1 MDILN
6 IISNSSNNRRGGKA
20 FGYDN
25 NSYKN
30 ECSKCIL
37 HHWISQD
44 WERGGWSGDG
54 VYKDFIFTD
63 RHIQSKNFGTLVV
76 PNYDFGERNELF
88 GSPPIYYGRV
98 IEEPWNPTYDECID
112 YGDKPITY
120 VDVVKISKGYIHEG
134 FIVISKEAFDSL
146 RNFIEE
152 GDEEGVAVTNADLF
166 ACEIHNKLIKDNEIR
181 ATGTKFYAISEDDI
195 MNQTKK
201 PDNIYN
207 LCIEI

>member
-1 MDILN
+1 MDIQN

-20 FGYDN
+20 FGCDN

-30 ECSKCIL
+30 EFSKCIL
-37 HHWISQD
+37 HHWISEN
-44 WERGGWSGDG
+44 WEGIDRWDGDD
-54 VYKDFIFTD
+54 VYKDYILID
-63 RHIQSKNFGTLVV
+63 RHIQSKSFGTLVA
-76 PNYDFGERNELF
+76 PNCNLGEGNELF
-88 GSPPIYYGRV
+88 GPPLIYYGRV
-98 IEEPWNPTYDECID
+98 IEEPWNPTYDECKD

-120 VDVVKISKGYIHEG
+120 VDVAVIHKGYIHEG

-152 GDEEGVAVTNADLF
+152 GDEEGDNDDLF
-166 ACEIHNKLIKDNEIR
+166 ACEIHNKLIEDNEIR

-201 PDNIYN
+201 PDNIYD
-207 LCIEI
+207 LCIEF